1 MQRFASVLAVLL
13 LLAPAAHL
21 VAAHDGNDDGDG
33 RSHHRR
39 RSLRIVDT
47 DIVDLEVSTGTIT
60 AGDTIII
67 TGRRVASPYLWMV
80 SHETDTNTLRCITS
94 HMTFCYVVQ
103 RSQSLRG
110 ICSKNACC
118 LWHAALPRV
127 T

>member
-21 VAAHDGNDDGDG
+21 VAAHNGDDDGDG

-47 DIVDLEVSTGTIT
+47 DIVDLEVSTGTVT

-67 TGRRVASPYLWMV
+67 TGRRVPVPLDGIN
-80 SHETDTNTLRCITS
+80 ETDTNTLRYIYIA
-94 HMTFCYVVQ
+94 HDVL
-103 RSQSLRG
+103 LR
-110 ICSKNACC
+110 CTNVTVAARDMPQECC
-118 LWHAALPRV
+118 LLHAAMPRV